1 MISFLTPKGTFCK
14 KDEQCVQDHFCGED
28 SKFIMFQKICKPKLD
43 EGASCGGV
51 TPLGIFRI
59 AIGKRDIEAQQ
70 KITNPCKTGLKC
82 EEAG

>member
-1 MISFLTPKGTFCK
+1 
-14 KDEQCVQDHFCGED
+14 
-28 SKFIMFQKICKPKLD
+28 MFQKICKPKLD

-82 EEAG
+82 EEAGLVLLFIHYRNCLFHKKTPHRVAQKNCLRFD